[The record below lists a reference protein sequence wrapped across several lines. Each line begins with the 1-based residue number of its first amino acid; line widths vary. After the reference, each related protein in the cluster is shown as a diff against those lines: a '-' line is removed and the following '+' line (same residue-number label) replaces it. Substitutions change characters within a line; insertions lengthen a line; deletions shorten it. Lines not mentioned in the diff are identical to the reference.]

1 MKKKFVCIFSAF
13 LAAGALLLSG
23 CQTRTIVPEEV
34 LQLPAHA
41 SVYTAYNLWY
51 ENPESLSHDNIQ
63 KGSLIPF
70 GTEVKLLSMTDSE
83 IVFRAEGK
91 TFTLKYDGA
100 RTMMPIEDFAK
111 QLFTTSVAV
120 ETASGVT
127 PAAFEKMRRGI
138 IEKGM
143 TKQNVITTYGPPS
156 KIRTPNQLSDSWIYW
171 VDRVKTKRVIFR
183 NGKVLTEIVLE

>member
-1 MKKKFVCIFSAF
+1 MKTISAMFFSAL
-13 LAAGALLLSG
+13 LAVGALLFAG

-34 LQLPAHA
+34 LQLPTHA
-41 SVYTAYNLWY
+41 TVYTAYNLWY
-51 ENPESLSHDNIQ
+51 ENPEKLTTDNIQ
-63 KGSLIPF
+63 KGTLIPF
-70 GTEVKLLSMTDSE
+70 GTEVKLLSMTDSK
-83 IVFRAEGK
+83 IVFQANGK
-91 TFTLKYDGA
+91 TLTLNYDDA
-100 RTMMPIEDFAK
+100 RTMVPIEDFAK

-120 ETASGVT
+120 ETAAGVS

-183 NGKVLTEIVLE
+183 NGKVLTEVVLE

>member
-1 MKKKFVCIFSAF
+1 MKTISAMFFSAL
-13 LAAGALLLSG
+13 LAVGALLFAG

-34 LQLPAHA
+34 LQLPTHA
-41 SVYTAYNLWY
+41 TVYTAYNLWY
-51 ENPESLSHDNIQ
+51 ENPEKLTTDNIQ
-63 KGSLIPF
+63 KGTLIPF
-70 GTEVKLLSMTDSE
+70 GTEVKLLSMTDSK
-83 IVFRAEGK
+83 IVFQANGK
-91 TFTLKYDGA
+91 TLTLNYDDA
-100 RTMMPIEDFAK
+100 RTMVPIEDFAK

-120 ETASGVT
+120 ETAAGVS

-171 VDRVKTKRVIFR
+171 VDRVKSKRVIFR
-183 NGKVLTEIVLE
+183 NGKVMTEIVLE

>member
-1 MKKKFVCIFSAF
+1 MKTTRSLIFF
-13 LAAGALLLSG
+13 TVLAVGALLSSG
-23 CQTRTIVPEEV
+23 CRTRTIVPEEV
-34 LQLPAHA
+34 LQLPTHA
-41 SVYTAYNLWY
+41 AVYTAYNLWY
-51 ENPESLSHDNIQ
+51 ENPEELTTDNIQ

-91 TFTLKYDGA
+91 TFTLKYDEA

-120 ETASGVT
+120 ETAAGVS
-127 PAAFEKMRRGI
+127 PASFEKMRRGI

-171 VDRVKTKRVIFR
+171 VDRVKSKRVIFR
-183 NGKVLTEIVLE
+183 NGKVMTEIVLE

>member
-51 ENPESLSHDNIQ
+51 ENPESLSPDNIQ

-156 KIRTPNQLSDSWIYW
+156 KNRTPNQLSDSWIYW

>member
-1 MKKKFVCIFSAF
+1 MKTISAMFFSAL
-13 LAAGALLLSG
+13 LAAGALLFAG

-34 LQLPAHA
+34 LQLPTHA
-41 SVYTAYNLWY
+41 TVYTAYNLWY
-51 ENPESLSHDNIQ
+51 ENPEKLTTDNIQ
-63 KGSLIPF
+63 KGTLIPF
-70 GTEVKLLSMTDSE
+70 GTEVKLLSMTDSK
-83 IVFRAEGK
+83 IVFQANGK
-91 TFTLKYDGA
+91 TLTLNYDDA
-100 RTMMPIEDFAK
+100 RTMVPIEDFAK

-120 ETASGVT
+120 ETAAGVS

-183 NGKVLTEIVLE
+183 NGKVLTEVVLE

>member
-1 MKKKFVCIFSAF
+1 MFFSAL
-13 LAAGALLLSG
+13 LAAGALLFAG

-34 LQLPAHA
+34 LQLPTHA
-41 SVYTAYNLWY
+41 TVYTAYNLWY
-51 ENPESLSHDNIQ
+51 ENPEKLTTDNIQ
-63 KGSLIPF
+63 KGTLIPF
-70 GTEVKLLSMTDSE
+70 GTEVKLLSMTDSK
-83 IVFRAEGK
+83 IVFQANGK
-91 TFTLKYDGA
+91 TLTLNYDDA
-100 RTMMPIEDFAK
+100 RTMVPIEDFAK

-120 ETASGVT
+120 ETAAGVS

-183 NGKVLTEIVLE
+183 NGKVLTEVVLE

>member
-1 MKKKFVCIFSAF
+1 MKKTLIRLVPILSAVCVF
-13 LAAGALLLSG
+13 LLSG

-34 LQLPAHA
+34 LQLPTHA
-41 SVYTAYNLWY
+41 AVYTAYNLWY
-51 ENPESLSHDNIQ
+51 ENPENLTTDNIQ
-63 KGSLIPF
+63 KGTLIPF
-70 GTEVKLLSMTDSE
+70 GTEVRILSMTDSS
-83 IVFRAEGK
+83 IVFQANGK
-91 TFTLKYDGA
+91 TFTLHYDDG
-100 RTMMPIEDFAK
+100 RTMMPIEEFAK

-120 ETASGVT
+120 EMAGGVS

-171 VDRVKTKRVIFR
+171 VDRVKSKRVIFR
-183 NGKVLTEIVLE
+183 NGKVLTEIVLD

>member
-1 MKKKFVCIFSAF
+1 MKKKAFLVFSALF
-13 LAAGALLLSG
+13 AAASLLCSG
-23 CQTRTIVPEEV
+23 CRTRTIVPEEV
-34 LQLPAHA
+34 LQLPTHA
-41 SVYTAYNLWY
+41 TVYTAYNLWY
-51 ENPESLSHDNIQ
+51 ENPEELTTDNIQ

-70 GTEVKLLSMTDSE
+70 GTEVKLISMTDSE
-83 IVFRAEGK
+83 IVFQANGK
-91 TFTLKYDGA
+91 TFTLKYDEA

-111 QLFTTSVAV
+111 QLFTTAVAV
-120 ETASGVT
+120 ETAAGVT

-171 VDRVKTKRVIFR
+171 VDRVKSKRVIFR
-183 NGKVLTEIVLE
+183 NGKVMTEIVLE

>member
-1 MKKKFVCIFSAF
+1 MFFSAL
-13 LAAGALLLSG
+13 LAAGALLFAG

-34 LQLPAHA
+34 LQLPTHA
-41 SVYTAYNLWY
+41 TVYTAYNLWY
-51 ENPESLSHDNIQ
+51 ENPEKLTTDNIQ
-63 KGSLIPF
+63 KGTLIPF
-70 GTEVKLLSMTDSE
+70 GTEVKLLSMTDSK
-83 IVFRAEGK
+83 IVFQANGK
-91 TFTLKYDGA
+91 TLTLNYDDA
-100 RTMMPIEDFAK
+100 RTMVPIEDFAK

-120 ETASGVT
+120 ETAAGVS

-143 TKQNVITTYGPPS
+143 TKRNVITTYGPPS

-183 NGKVLTEIVLE
+183 NGKVLTEVVLE

>member
-1 MKKKFVCIFSAF
+1 MKKIFLLFFSAVF
-13 LAAGALLLSG
+13 TAGALLISG

-34 LQLPAHA
+34 LQLPTHA

-51 ENPESLSHDNIQ
+51 QNPEDLTPDNIQ
-63 KGSLIPF
+63 KGTLIPF
-70 GTEVKLLSMTDSE
+70 GTEVKILSMTNSE
-83 IVFRAEGK
+83 IVFQANGK
-91 TFTLKYDGA
+91 TFKLNYDEG

-120 ETASGVT
+120 ETAAGVS
-127 PAAFEKMRRGI
+127 PSAFEKMRRGI

-143 TKQNVITTYGPPS
+143 TKQNVITAYGPPS

-171 VDRVKTKRVIFR
+171 VDRVKSKRVIFKD
-183 NGKVLTEIVLE
+183 GKVLTEIVLD